1 VSVHAPALRIRPMT
15 IADLPAVQLIERA
28 SFTTPWPAHA
38 YRQELE
44 ANRLAA
50 YLVGTIDGEIVA
62 YGGIWLMV
70 DEAHVTTFAVHP
82 RYRRRRI
89 GERLLLAL
97 LDMAVDRHARE
108 ATLEVR
114 LSNLSA
120 RRLYEKYGFR
130 PVGIRPRYYSDNQ
143 EDALIMTT
151 EPLAEPGMR
160 ARVARLRTELDAA
173 PAPSAIPDDEDAP
186 GDGGPRGSQNR
197 PGTGA

>member
-1 VSVHAPALRIRPMT
+1 MITAPAVLIRPMT
-15 IADLPAVQLIERA
+15 VADLPDIQLIERA
-28 SFTTPWPAHA
+28 SFTAPWPAHA

-44 ANRLAA
+44 ANRLAH
-50 YLVGTIDGEIVA
+50 YLIAIVGERIVA

-82 RYRRRRI
+82 AYRRRGL

-97 LDMAVDRHARE
+97 LDVAVARHARE

-114 LSNLSA
+114 LSNLPA

-151 EPLAEPGMR
+151 DPLALPAMLER
-160 ARVARLRTELDAA
+160 IARLRAELDAA
-173 PAPSAIPDDEDAP
+173 PAPSGEPDPTAP
-186 GDGGPRGSQNR
+186 AFKD
-197 PGTGA
+197 TGE